1 MTLINRS
8 QEIDQLYDELM
19 SRKSLFF
26 HGPSGT
32 GKTYLAHE
40 LMDKLKG
47 RRVCFYLS
55 IRAFGSLHQFLTK
68 LHFAVKSTTRM
79 HSNVEFQLRSF
90 FDSNPVAETVDEKVF
105 AQWTENLLVALQQ
118 VSQDFLFI
126 VEDVDQYEGKDDL
139 SQLFQYFF
147 SSRNSQILFTSR
159 LFSEDYKTEGFRLKS
174 LLPKQVKSPLMD
186 ENELSELIEFT
197 RGNTAFILEL
207 MQIMELNKC
216 TFSKASQI
224 ALEAHQ
230 KILYSLRHRFTDLQW
245 NLLRAIAAE
254 EAVEQPHSFK
264 FLMKY
269 QLGAASSIERA
280 LGNLVS
286 TGMIHKSEFGYIV
299 SNVVFL
305 RWMQWLYHNN

>member
-1 MTLINRS
+1 MTLIDRKE
-8 QEIDQLYDELM
+8 EITTLYDEVM

-32 GKTYLAHE
+32 GKTFLCHE
-40 LMDKLKG
+40 LMEKLRG

-55 IRAFGSLHQFLTK
+55 VRAFGSLHQFLSK
-68 LHFAVKSTTRM
+68 LHLAVKSTTRL
-79 HSNVEFQLRSF
+79 HSNVEFQLRAF
-90 FDSNPVAETVDEKVF
+90 FDDNPVPETVNEKVF

-126 VEDVDQYEGKDDL
+126 VEDVDQYEGKEDL
-139 SQLFQYFF
+139 SQLFQHFF

-174 LLPKQVKSPLMD
+174 LLPKQVTSPLVD
-186 ENELSELIEFT
+186 ESELSELIEFT

-216 TFSKASQI
+216 NFSKASQI

-230 KILYSLRHRFTDLQW
+230 KVLYSLRHRFTDLQW
-245 NLLRAIAAE
+245 NLIRAIAAE
-254 EAVEQPHSFK
+254 EIVEQPHSFK

-280 LGNLVS
+280 LGNLTTTSVV
-286 TGMIHKSEFGYIV
+286 HKNEYGYTV
-299 SNVVFL
+299 SNIVFL
-305 RWMQWLYHNN
+305 RWVQWLYKY

>member
-1 MTLINRS
+1 MTLIDRKE
-8 QEIDQLYDELM
+8 EITTLYDEVM

-32 GKTYLAHE
+32 GKTFLCHE
-40 LMDKLKG
+40 LMEKLRG

-55 IRAFGSLHQFLTK
+55 VRAFGSLHQFLSK
-68 LHFAVKSTTRM
+68 LHLAVKSTTRL
-79 HSNVEFQLRSF
+79 HSNVEFQLRAF
-90 FDSNPVAETVDEKVF
+90 FDDNPVPETVNEKVF

-126 VEDVDQYEGKDDL
+126 VEDVNQYEGKEDL
-139 SQLFQYFF
+139 SQLFQHFF

-174 LLPKQVKSPLMD
+174 LLPKQVTSPLVD
-186 ENELSELIEFT
+186 ESELSELIEFT

-207 MQIMELNKC
+207 MQIMEINKC

-230 KILYSLRHRFTDLQW
+230 KVLYSLRHRFTDLQW
-245 NLLRAIAAE
+245 NLIRAIAAE
-254 EAVEQPHSFK
+254 EIVEQPHSFK
-264 FLMKY
+264 FLMKH

-280 LGNLVS
+280 LGNLTTTSVV
-286 TGMIHKSEFGYIV
+286 HKNEYGYTV
-299 SNVVFL
+299 SNIVFL
-305 RWMQWLYHNN
+305 RWVQWLYKY